1 MTFTKGIIKDKIEMQ
16 MKIIVGLG
24 NPGKEYQNTR
34 HNVGFEFVERL
45 SGGANFSPETK
56 FESLVYREKDLLFVK
71 PQTFMN
77 ESGRAVRKIMDFYK
91 LDVKDLVLIHDD
103 LDLKFGEYKIQ
114 RGVGPKVHNGVS
126 SVEAS
131 LPDKNFLRVRIGV
144 DNREESLYAGS
155 GSDYVLGRFGKEEL
169 EEIDEI
175 MEEAADELLV
185 ALERNEDE

>member
-1 MTFTKGIIKDKIEMQ
+1 
-16 MKIIVGLG
+16 MKLIVGLG
-24 NPGKEYQNTR
+24 NPGKEYRNTR
-34 HNVGFEFVERL
+34 HNIGFEFVDRL
-45 SGGANFSPETK
+45 SGGVMYSLESK
-56 FESLVYREKDLLFVK
+56 FESLVYREKNLLFVK

-91 LDVKDLVLIHDD
+91 LGTGDIVLVHDD
-103 LDLKFGEYKIQ
+103 LDLKLGEYKLQ

-144 DNREESLYAGS
+144 DNREKTLFTGS
-155 GSDYVLGRFGKEEL
+155 GADYVLSKFGKEEL
-169 EEIDEI
+169 EEIDEV

-185 ALERNEDE
+185 ALGLERE